1 MSISH
6 LAAGTCVLAFL
17 FQPALAAAQ
26 DREGRTYE
34 KVSFYFAAHEDDW
47 QLFMNPSAFLD
58 VADAKTK
65 AVFVHLTAG
74 DAGLGTGTGGRKFP
88 YYLARENG
96 AETAIRFMADAGN
109 SPLAKNESTVRFNG
123 HSIYRVADRNT
134 MAYFLRLPDGNL
146 TGAGFSTT
154 GNQSLSRFAA
164 GQIST
169 LPAIDGSTSYRGW
182 ADLVSTLRALLN
194 FERGSAGSVRINV
207 AEPDAHINPDDHP
220 DHLMTSKAAL
230 DAAKDLT
237 CANRAYYVEYASSG
251 LPENL
256 DPQGRDLEISV
267 LAVTASG
274 IMAFDHG
281 SIWQQHH
288 RSYLGRNYFR
298 VENGTG
304 HCDQNPA
311 TGTPLQTVAGG
322 PRNGPKK
329 TP

>member
-1 MSISH
+1 
-6 LAAGTCVLAFL
+6 LAV
-17 FQPALAAAQ
+17 AQ
-26 DREGRTYE
+26 DRLQPSQSDSRTFE

-47 QLFMNPSAFLD
+47 QLFMNPTAFQD
-58 VADAKTK
+58 VVDPGTK

-74 DAGLGTGTGGRKFP
+74 DAGLGTGTGGRKYP

-123 HSIYRVADRNT
+123 HPIYRTTDRNT
-134 MAYFLRLPDGNL
+134 VAYFLRLPDGNL
-146 TGAGFSTT
+146 TGTGFPTT
-154 GNQSLSRFAA
+154 GHRSLSRLAA
-164 GQIST
+164 GEIST
-169 LPAIDGSTSYRGW
+169 LSAIDGSSSYRGW
-182 ADLVSTLRALLN
+182 ADLVATVRALLD
-194 FERGSAGSVRINV
+194 FERGSSGSVRINV
-207 AEPDAHINPDDHP
+207 AEPDVHLNPNDHP
-220 DHLMTSKAAL
+220 DHLMTSKAGL
-230 DAAKDLT
+230 DAAKGLI
-237 CANRAYYVEYASSG
+237 CANRAYYVEYASSD

-274 IMAFDHG
+274 ILALDHG
-281 SIWQQHH
+281 SIWQHHH

-304 HCDQNPA
+304 HCDQSPA

-322 PRNGPKK
+322 PRNVPKK
-329 TP
+329 PTP